1 LQSEDFEIKMGMI
14 GVTMANTKKGVD
26 AVDMMEEHRVGAR
39 EENQVN
45 HSKNM
50 DEGHT
55 DEQ

>member
-1 LQSEDFEIKMGMI
+1 MI